1 MRQSLPIYKQQQQQ
15 QQQQQQR
22 SDAIQYKP
30 VSRLCAVANS
40 EKFWRATG
48 QSNLADKRLTAQNLL
63 N

>member
-1 MRQSLPIYKQQQQQ
+1 MRQSLPIYKQQQQ

-48 QSNLADKRLTAQNLL
+48 LDNQTWQTNG
-63 N
+63 